1 MLTLHFHL
9 LLLFFVTVT
18 ISVTLFP
25 LVEPVA
31 QVLDVL
37 DVQLLTVILFLVRGT
52 LLVTVFLMP
61 CGLVV
66 IWC

>member
-1 MLTLHFHL
+1 MLTIHFHL

-25 LVEPVA
+25 LVELVA

-37 DVQLLTVILFLVRGT
+37 DVQLLTVILFLVRGM

-61 CGLVV
+61 CGLAV